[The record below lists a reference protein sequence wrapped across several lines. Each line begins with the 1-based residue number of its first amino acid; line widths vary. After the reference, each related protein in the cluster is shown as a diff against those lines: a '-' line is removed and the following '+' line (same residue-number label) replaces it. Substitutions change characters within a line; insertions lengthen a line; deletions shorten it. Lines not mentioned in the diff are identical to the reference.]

1 MENTSRDLTTEELV
15 EAGYDPI
22 KAKRVDALRERAA
35 RLGGRVRVQ
44 RWEGGYL
51 YGVEGRTPKEDALW
65 VKMLEDAEQRI
76 VGLEEGHREP

>member
-22 KAKRVDALRERAA
+22 KAERVDALRERAA

-51 YGVEGRTPKEDALW
+51 YGVEGGTPKEASFW
-65 VKMLEDAEQRI
+65 KMLEDAEQR
-76 VGLEEGHREP
+76 VVALEEGHREP